1 MRLIA
6 TDLRF
11 RYAGGDHDVL
21 AGLSCDIPSHA
32 RAAIVGPSGS
42 GKTTLMSLLGGL
54 LRPQH
59 GAFECVDGRG
69 GRHVP
74 RSVSTWVLQTVSLLP
89 DRTVID
95 NVALG
100 AYLDGADVPAA
111 RRRAQRRL
119 AEVGLSE
126 HADRPARVLSGGEG
140 QRAAIAR
147 ALASDRPV
155 LFADEPTGQ
164 LDAATTEQVLDAMF
178 GAADRTVIL
187 VTHDE
192 AAASRCDIVLR
203 LVDGVLRVDAPTPA
217 SAAR

>member
-1 MRLIA
+1 
-6 TDLRF
+6 
-11 RYAGGDHDVL
+11 VL
-21 AGLSCDIPSHA
+21 AGLSCDIHSGA

-42 GKTTLMSLLGGL
+42 GKTTLMALLGGL
-54 LRPQH
+54 LRPQQ
-59 GAFECVDGRG
+59 GAFECVDENG
-69 GRHVP
+69 GVHVP

-100 AYLDGADVPAA
+100 AYLDGADVATA
-111 RRRAQRRL
+111 RRRARRRL
-119 AEVGLSE
+119 AEMGLSGF
-126 HADRPARVLSGGEG
+126 DKRPARVLSGGEA

-178 GAADRTVIL
+178 AAADRTVIL

-192 AAASRCDIVLR
+192 AAASRCDVVLH
-203 LVDGVLRVDAPTPA
+203 LVDGVLAADVSTLP